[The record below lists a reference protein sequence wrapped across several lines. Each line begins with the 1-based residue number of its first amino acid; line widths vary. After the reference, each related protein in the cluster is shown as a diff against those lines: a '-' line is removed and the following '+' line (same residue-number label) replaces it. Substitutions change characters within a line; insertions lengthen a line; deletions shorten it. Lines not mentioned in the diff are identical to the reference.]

1 MKSALSETILR
12 LDTGEVT
19 SQELV
24 ETALRSID
32 VHHAVEQ
39 RIEYSR
45 VEALEADSR
54 RVNGVK
60 KSAIDGVPFGVKANI
75 DIKGIVTTSGARN
88 NEVPATQD
96 GWIVS
101 RLRELGAIPTLTT
114 TMAEGALGAVTANAF
129 TGLCSN
135 PVNPKLNAGGSSG
148 GSAAIVGSGALPF
161 SIGSDTMGS
170 VRIPAAYCEIVGY
183 KPSRESI
190 PKQGLVRLAEDFD
203 SVGVLTTSVRDLVSI
218 LSPLLSSRQNVAYAP
233 VDPSTLKIVGSHLS
247 THADAVGQDAV
258 SHTLSRLGAG
268 GQIAPHDFDAGAIR
282 RAGLLICELE
292 GSASLGLSGSP
303 TQPGFSTEFLSIM
316 NFVNTLPP
324 AKILEAKDKISQF
337 QNQAS
342 ALFKT
347 FDVMVLPTT
356 AAGAPDLN
364 ENPSGAADLAAWVNI
379 AGLAALSIVEPTT
392 RRSVQ
397 LVGESDQKVINL
409 GLWLENQSDTIH

>member
-12 LDTGEVT
+12 LDAGEVT

-24 ETALRSID
+24 ETALETID

-45 VEALEADSR
+45 VEASEADSR
-54 RVNGVK
+54 RANGVK

-88 NEVPATQD
+88 NQEPATQD

-129 TGLCSN
+129 SGLCSN
-135 PVNPKLNAGGSSG
+135 PVNPQLNAGGSSG

-190 PKQGLVRLAEDFD
+190 PNKGLVRLAGDFD
-203 SVGVLTTSVRDLVSI
+203 SIGVLTTSVRDLVSI
-218 LSPLLSSRQNVAYAP
+218 LSPLLSSLQNVPYAP
-233 VDPSTLKIVGSHLS
+233 VDPSTLKIVGSPLS
-247 THADAVGQDAV
+247 SHADAVGQNAV
-258 SHTLSRLGAG
+258 AHILNRLGASG
-268 GQIAPHDFDAGAIR
+268 RVAPHEFDAGAIR

-303 TQPGFSTEFLSIM
+303 TQPGFSAEFLSIM

-324 AKILEAKDKISQF
+324 AKILEAKEKISQF
-337 QNQAS
+337 QSQMRV
-342 ALFKT
+342 LFKT

-364 ENPSGAADLAAWVNI
+364 ENPPGAADLAAWVNI

-392 RRSVQ
+392 RRSIQ
-397 LVGESDQKVINL
+397 LVGESDQKILNL
-409 GLWLENQSDTIH
+409 GLWLENQPDTNH

>member
-12 LDTGEVT
+12 LDAGEVT

-24 ETALRSID
+24 EKALETID

-39 RIEYSR
+39 RIKYSR
-45 VEALEADSR
+45 VEALEADLR
-54 RVNGVK
+54 RANGVK
-60 KSAIDGVPFGVKANI
+60 KSAIDGIPFGVKANI

-170 VRIPAAYCEIVGY
+170 VRIPAAYCEIIGY
-183 KPSRESI
+183 KPSRERISN
-190 PKQGLVRLAEDFD
+190 QGLVRLAEDFD
-203 SVGVLTTSVRDLVSI
+203 SIGLLTTSVRDLVSI
-218 LSPLLSSRQNVAYAP
+218 LSSLQNVAYAP
-233 VDPSTLKIVGSHLS
+233 IDPSTLKIVGSHLS
-247 THADAVGQDAV
+247 THADVVGQDAV
-258 SHTLSRLGAG
+258 SHILSRLGASR
-268 GQIAPHDFDAGAIR
+268 QKIPHDFDAGAIR

-303 TQPGFSTEFLSIM
+303 TQPGFSNEFLSIM
-316 NFVNTLPP
+316 NFVNTLSPT
-324 AKILEAKDKISQF
+324 KILEAKDKISQF

-356 AAGAPDLN
+356 AAGAPDLD

-397 LVGESDQKVINL
+397 LVGESDQKVLNL
-409 GLWLENQSDTIH
+409 GLWLENQLDTNH

>member
-12 LDTGEVT
+12 LDVGEVT

-24 ETALRSID
+24 ETALRTID
-32 VHHAVEQ
+32 VHRAVEQ

-54 RVNGVK
+54 RANGVK
-60 KSAIDGVPFGVKANI
+60 RSAIDGIPFGVKANI
-75 DIKGIVTTSGARN
+75 DINGIVTTSGARN

-135 PVNPKLNAGGSSG
+135 PVNPQLNAGGSSG

-183 KPSRESI
+183 KPSRERI

-203 SVGVLTTSVRDLVSI
+203 SIGVLTTSVRDLVSI
-218 LSPLLSSRQNVAYAP
+218 LSPLLSFQNVAYAP
-233 VDPSTLKIVGSHLS
+233 IDPSTLKIVGSHLS

-258 SHTLSRLGAG
+258 SHILSRLGAS
-268 GQIAPHDFDAGAIR
+268 GQIAPHDFDAGAMR

-324 AKILEAKDKISQF
+324 AKILGAREKISQF
-337 QNQAS
+337 QNQMRV
-342 ALFKT
+342 LFKT

-356 AAGAPDLN
+356 AEGAPDLN

-397 LVGESDQKVINL
+397 LVGESDQKILNL
-409 GLWLENQSDTIH
+409 GLWLENQFDTNH